1 MGDNREDNPHEISF
15 LENRKVDY
23 ETSFKH
29 YYFSK
34 QSSLPD
40 GRVTYLKMWKEIIKA
55 HPSLRKRIIFE
66 DFLLQ
71 L

>member
-1 MGDNREDNPHEISF
+1 MDGNQEDNPHEISF

-23 ETSFKH
+23 ESSFKH
-29 YYFSK
+29 NYFSK

-40 GRVTYLKMWKEIIKA
+40 GTVTYLKMWKEIIKA
-55 HPSLRKRIIFE
+55 HPNLRKRLFFE

-71 L
+71 M

>member
-40 GRVTYLKMWKEIIKA
+40 ERVTYLKKNY
-55 HPSLRKRIIFE
+55 
-66 DFLLQ
+66 
-71 L
+71 